1 MEINGSTFKFKTL
14 LDKSSL
20 KVGDRFEILKRNQQS
35 VVGGGTVGSIDVTL
49 NQVNATNI
57 AGFTQDPNQLYDIR
71 RVVEKVSSS
80 GVTLAKGNDSVISDT
95 LNVYLDGNVDG
106 YACLLYTSDAADDL

>member
-1 MEINGSTFKFKTL
+1 M
-14 LDKSSL
+14 

-35 VVGGGTVGSIDVTL
+35 GVGGGTVGSIDVTL

-71 RVVEKVSSS
+71 RIVEKVSSS
-80 GVTLAKGNDSVISDT
+80 GVTLAKGNDTIIADT

-106 YACLLYTSDAADDL
+106 YAASNSLPSYDIKSDIIEETLVGGLSLIHI